1 MKISTGVF
9 QHGFR
14 LGAQAVGDRAMISQ
28 REVIQKRVWAQR
40 AYARATP
47 EDSGNGFLSLHT

>member
-1 MKISTGVF
+1 
-9 QHGFR
+9 
-14 LGAQAVGDRAMISQ
+14 
-28 REVIQKRVWAQR
+28 VWAQR